1 MSRQLGLSATASQRE
16 IAWLFLSA
24 LLCSI
29 AISTVVFAQL
39 ESVPVA
45 NPVYDFLKRM
55 EVKRVI
61 TRYPDAVLPLSRRD
75 VAEFLKTI
83 DKHRSDITATERNVL
98 DDFKVEFAHELGLGT
113 ENRFVVFSGEGGLS
127 ETISGLTSDKE
138 KFLYA
143 WQDSSNTFFT
153 DLLLSAD
160 FRGTSGDSRAKSG
173 ASVVGLGPRFRGTLR
188 NRIGYELQVTNEQ
201 IIGNREVA
209 LLDSTIRHNREL
221 IDVPT
226 ARSLNF
232 IESYL
237 KVDADVLTL
246 QIGRERLL
254 WGYGVSDKL
263 IVSDN
268 APDFDFGKIDAQVG
282 SFRYMFFHGWLQG
295 PTQTVIGRYSG
306 VPEALVGSKYLAG
319 HRFELSF
326 PRLFDFGLSELIV
339 YSRRSLEL
347 AYLNPVNLFKEIE
360 PELHDRDN
368 SFISTDFQLH
378 TFSNLELYGT
388 LLIDDIV
395 LSKLGSRFYANE
407 FAFTVGGN
415 YIEPAGL
422 ENADLVLEYTRIDPY
437 VYSHHIPENSFT
449 HDQFIIGNHL
459 GPNSDDVFTRASYRF
474 SRKWKASLE
483 MELSRH
489 GDNIM
494 DVRGNLVRNV
504 GGSALYGHRAFDA
517 DDVSFLD
524 GILTKTYSF
533 RITSV
538 YEIFNEFFLDLKY
551 EFRRQRNVSIG
562 RTFDDHSLFIQL
574 RFDV

>member
-1 MSRQLGLSATASQRE
+1 MSAQSVSSPRSARRKLT
-16 IAWLFLSA
+16 LFFGA
-24 LLCSI
+24 FVCSI
-29 AISTVVFAQL
+29 AMSTFLFAQL
-39 ESVPVA
+39 ENVPVD

-55 EVKRVI
+55 EVKGI
-61 TRYPDAVLPLSRRD
+61 IAQYPDAVLPLSRRE

-83 DKHRSDITATERNVL
+83 EKHRSELTATEREVL
-98 DDFKVEFAHELGLGT
+98 DDLKVEFAHELGLGT
-113 ENRFVVFSGEGGLS
+113 EDRFVVFSDDGGLS

-143 WQDSSNTFFT
+143 WQDSSGTFFT
-153 DLLLSAD
+153 DLLLSGSLRAV
-160 FRGTSGDSRAKSG
+160 TGDSRAKSG
-173 ASVVGLGPRFRGTLR
+173 AFVVGLGPRFRGTLR
-188 NRIGYELQVTNEQ
+188 NRIGYELQVTNDQ

-221 IDVPT
+221 LDVPT

-232 IESYL
+232 VESYL
-237 KVDADVLTL
+237 KIDADVLTL
-246 QIGRERLL
+246 ELGRERLL

-263 IVSDN
+263 IVSEN
-268 APDFDFGKIDAQVG
+268 APVFDFGKIDAQVG

-306 VPEALVGSKYLAG
+306 VPEALVGSKYLAA

-347 AYLNPVNLFKEIE
+347 AYLNPVNVFKEIE

-378 TFSNLELYGT
+378 TFSNLEIYGT
-388 LLIDDIV
+388 WLIDDIV

-422 ENADLVLEYTRIDPY
+422 ENADIVLEYTRIDPY
-437 VYSHHIPENSFT
+437 VYSHHIPENSYAN
-449 HDQFIIGNHL
+449 DQFVLGNHL
-459 GPNSDDVFTRASYRF
+459 GPNSDDVFARFNYRF
-474 SRKWKASLE
+474 SRKLTTSLE
-483 MELSRH
+483 VEKTRH
-489 GDNIM
+489 GDNIT
-494 DVRGNLVRNV
+494 DAAGNLLRNV
-504 GGSALYGHRAFDA
+504 GGNALYGHRSIDA
-517 DDVSFLD
+517 EDVTFLD
-524 GILTKTYSF
+524 GVLTKTYF
-533 RITSV
+533 LRVASV
-538 YEIFNEFFLDLKY
+538 YEIFNEFFLDFKY
-551 EFRRQRNVSIG
+551 QFRRQKTSSPG
-562 RTFDDHSLFIQL
+562 RTFNDHSLFIQL